1 MSTTAQLMYVSLSPS
16 LSLSL
21 SVYLVFHSIPQL
33 FDHYLTMLS
42 AAGVFE
48 SKFHSATDL
57 ELGQSVMRVLLA
69 ALSHNDKEVSTV
81 PVTYLEDSLPLLHS
95 TM

>member
-1 MSTTAQLMYVSLSPS
+1 MYMYVLCFI
-16 LSLSL
+16 LHTK
-21 SVYLVFHSIPQL
+21 YLVFYSIPQL

-69 ALSHNDKEVSTV
+69 ALSHNDKEVGSITEG
-81 PVTYLEDSLPLLHS
+81 YLLPYLPLPHS
-95 TM
+95 IM